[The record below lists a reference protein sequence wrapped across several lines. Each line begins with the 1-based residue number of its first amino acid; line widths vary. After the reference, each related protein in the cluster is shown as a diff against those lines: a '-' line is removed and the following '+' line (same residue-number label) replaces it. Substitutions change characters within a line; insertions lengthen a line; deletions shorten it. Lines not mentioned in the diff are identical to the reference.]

1 MSIEFISGKP
11 GGGKTLMAVEFI
23 VGEVIGTE
31 RTVVT
36 NVPLDLGALNEYL
49 QSRVTDR
56 VINLADRI
64 QILDDEGMKEFFRH
78 RGRERTLGRVESEKD
93 KDGKR
98 KFLRANYADAGADW
112 RPCFYVL
119 DELHLFFNARAW
131 MKTGEAALHYLSQH
145 RKMGDDVL
153 CVTQYTKNVDA
164 QFRALA
170 QEFHQVRNLSKE
182 KWGIF
187 AGPPRFKVISGQM
200 DFSVTT
206 QQEVNVSFFRFNPDL
221 GKLYDTA
228 AGVGLVGAMAADKG
242 KKAKGIPIWWVLP
255 PLIVGGIAVCTLPL
269 WLPKLLVPKAE
280 DIGKLAG
287 NTVAPTAT
295 PTYAPAP
302 ASYPMGGYAP
312 SAQPPAWGAPAAGP
326 EVSGFVYSERGAVVY
341 LKNGER
347 RHVNPLTRDR
357 DGIGRITFNVVE
369 VDGEPVRVI
378 LPPRPR
384 VPVAVAAVSPAVGVT
399 P

>member
-23 VGEVIGTE
+23 VRELLGTE

-36 NVPLDLGALNEYL
+36 NVPLNLGVLNEYL
-49 QSRVTDR
+49 QSKVTGR

-78 RGRERTLGRVESEKD
+78 RGPDRSLGRVIEKD
-93 KDGKR
+93 KKGEM
-98 KFLRANYADAGADW
+98 KFLRADYASAGEGW

-119 DELHLFFNARAW
+119 DELHLFFNAREW
-131 MKTGEAALHYLSQH
+131 MTTGPAALHYLSQH

-200 DFSVTT
+200 DFTVTA
-206 QQEVNVSFFRFNPDL
+206 QQEVNVRFFRFNPDL

-228 AGVGLVGAMAADKG
+228 AGVGLVGAMDADKG
-242 KKAKGIPIWWVLP
+242 KKAKGIPIWWILP
-255 PLIVGGIAVCTLPL
+255 PLVIGGAALASMPM
-269 WLPKLLVPKAE
+269 WLPRVFLPKTQE
-280 DIGKLAG
+280 IGRHAG
-287 NTVAPTAT
+287 PS
-295 PTYAPAP
+295 PLPSPAP
-302 ASYPMGGYAP
+302 VPAASVASVPASSILP
-312 SAQPPAWGAPAAGP
+312 SAEAD
-326 EVSGFVYSERGAVVY
+326 EVSGFIVSARGGIVF
-341 LKNGER
+341 LRNGER
-347 RHVNPLTRDR
+347 RHVDPLNADR
-357 DGIGRITFNVVE
+357 DGVGRIKFNVVE
-369 VDGEPVRVI
+369 VDGERRRIYLRRSLGIEGPGRGG
-378 LPPRPR
+378 PG
-384 VPVAVAAVSPAVGVT
+384 AFAE
-399 P
+399 